1 MTVAANR
8 PQDSGKSK
16 EKEKKEKSIPQTK
29 IVVRCLP
36 PSMTEEE
43 FLDQIS
49 PLPDNDYIRFVSTTI
64 YLLKPLSSCQRYH
77 KADFSLDQYAY
88 CTAYINFLH
97 QDDIFIFQ
105 EKFDG
110 YVFVDAKGN
119 EYVAVVEFAPNQ
131 RISIVKDNKRK
142 DPKINTIEQ
151 DPDYIKF
158 LELLEDGPEVFCHFY
173 PKTILIVLL
182 QGTGNTVEQ
191 VLEEIEHKER
201 EAKAGRGPD
210 NQMTP
215 LLQFMKDKKDEKMK
229 KRV

>member
-1 MTVAANR
+1 MGNR

-49 PLPDNDYIRFVSTTI
+49 PLPDNDYIR
-64 YLLKPLSSCQRYH
+64 YH

-88 CTAYINFLH
+88 CRAYINFIN
-97 QDDIFIFQ
+97 QEDIFIFQ

-119 EYVAVVEFAPNQ
+119 EYIAVVEFAPYQ
-131 RISIVKDNKRK
+131 KIGMQKDGKRK
-142 DPKINTIEQ
+142 DPKINSIEQ
-151 DPDYIKF
+151 DPEYVKF
-158 LELLEDGPEVFCHFY
+158 LESLEKGHE
-173 PKTILIVLL
+173 
-182 QGTGNTVEQ
+182 GTGNTVET
-191 VLEEIEHKER
+191 VLEEIEHRER
-201 EAKAGRGPD
+201 EAKAGRGPE
-210 NQMTP
+210 NQLTP
-215 LLQFMKDKKDEKMK
+215 LLQFLKEKKDEKIK
-229 KRV
+229 KREEMKDLRKKKEEERKKAREEERQKRRELK